1 MASKDTPTGDAIMT
15 LSEMIEDLERESHRL
30 SDWESNFVDSI
41 SHRSS
46 LTPAQAEK
54 LQQIWDKIGRG
65 K

>member
-1 MASKDTPTGDAIMT
+1 MT

-30 SDWESNFVDSI
+30 SDWESTFVDSI
-41 SHRSS
+41 SQRSS

-54 LQQIWDKIGRG
+54 LQQIWNKIGRE